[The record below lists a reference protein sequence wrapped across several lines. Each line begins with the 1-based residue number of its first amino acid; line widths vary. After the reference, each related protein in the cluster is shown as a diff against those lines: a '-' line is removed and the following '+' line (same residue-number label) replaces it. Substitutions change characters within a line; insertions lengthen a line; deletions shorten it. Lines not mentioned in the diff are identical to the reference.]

1 MSKRM
6 VLLLIATVVVFGGV
20 LGGNLFGK
28 YKMNQFLDNM
38 PQPAATVS
46 SAQAEADR
54 WINSITAVGSVS
66 AVQGANLATQV
77 GGIVDAVYFDSGSE
91 VKAGDIIM
99 TLDSATDRAELKT
112 LQAAE
117 RLAEIERN
125 RLKELLQRKSVSQ
138 SEYDQRQSQLEQA
151 EARLAA
157 QQARIEQMVLRAPY
171 AGRLGIRQVNVGA
184 YVNAGDPLI
193 GLQALEQVFVD
204 FTLPEQRYGQI
215 EVGMTVAAQMDALG
229 DESFTGKITAIE
241 PAIDV
246 QTRNFKVQATFDNP
260 EQKLRPGMFAR
271 VSLDVGERR
280 DVVVIPSTAISY
292 RPYGNSVYVL
302 IDTGDKNDEGAPL
315 FKVVQRF
322 VQTGQERGSLIAIT
336 EGLEVGET
344 VATSG
349 LLKLVSGGHA
359 MINDTIQPNA
369 EIAPTP
375 ANG

>member
-20 LGGNLFGK
+20 LGGNVFLGHM
-28 YKMNQFLDNM
+28 MNQFFDNM

-46 SAQAEADR
+46 STEARPDS
-54 WINSITAVGSVS
+54 WINSVTAVGSVS
-66 AVQGANLATQV
+66 AVQGADLATQV
-77 GGIVDAVYFDSGSE
+77 GGIVEAIHFDSGSE

-99 TLDSATDRAELKT
+99 TLDSDADRAELKT

-117 RLAEIERN
+117 RLAEVERN
-125 RLKELLQRKSVSQ
+125 RIKELLQRKSVSQ

-151 EARLAA
+151 EARVAA

-171 AGRLGIRQVNVGA
+171 DGRLGIRQVNVGA

-193 GLQALEQVFVD
+193 GLQALDPVFVD
-204 FTLPEQRYGQI
+204 FTLPEQRYGQVD
-215 EVGMTVAAQMDALG
+215 VGMTVIATMDALG
-229 DESFTGKITAIE
+229 EERFEGKITAIE

-246 QTRNFKVQATFDNP
+246 QTRNFSLQATFSNP
-260 EQKLRPGMFAR
+260 DQKLRPGMFAR
-271 VSLDVGERR
+271 VSLDVGEHR

-302 IDTGDKNDEGAPL
+302 TDSGEKDATGAPL
-315 FKVVQRF
+315 YNVVQRF
-322 VQTGQERGSLIAIT
+322 VQTGQLRGSLIAVT
-336 EGLEVGET
+336 DGLAVGET

-349 LLKLVSGGHA
+349 LLKLISGGLA
-359 MINDTIQPNA
+359 TINNTVQPNA

-375 ANG
+375 DNG

>member
-28 YKMNQFLDNM
+28 RMMNEFLDNM

-46 SAQAEADR
+46 SAAAQPDQ
-54 WINSITAVGSVS
+54 WVNSVTAVGSVA
-66 AVQGANLATQV
+66 AVQGAELATQV
-77 GGIVDAVYFDSGSE
+77 GGIVEKIHFDSGSE

-99 TLDSATDRAELKT
+99 TLDSAADRAELKT

-117 RLAEIERN
+117 RLAEVERN
-125 RLKELLQRKSVSQ
+125 RIRELLQRKSVSQ

-151 EARLAA
+151 QARVAA
-157 QQARIEQMVLRAPY
+157 QQARIEQMELRAPY
-171 AGRLGIRQVNVGA
+171 DGRLGIRQVNVGA
-184 YVNAGDPLI
+184 YVNAGDAMI
-193 GLQALEQVFVD
+193 GLQALDPIFVD
-204 FTLPEQRYGQI
+204 FTLPEQRYSQVQ
-215 EVGMTVAAQMDALG
+215 VGMPVIARMDALG
-229 DESFTGKITAIE
+229 DETFKGTITAIE

-246 QTRNFKVQATFDNP
+246 QTRNFNVQATFTNP
-260 EQKLRPGMFAR
+260 EHKLRPGMFAR

-280 DVVVIPSTAISY
+280 DVVVIPATAISY

-302 IDTGDKNDEGAPL
+302 TDSGEKNEQGETL
-315 FKVVQRF
+315 YKVVQRF
-322 VQTGQERGSLIAIT
+322 VQTGQMRGSMIAIT
-336 EGLEVGET
+336 EGLAVGEV

-349 LLKLVSGGHA
+349 LLKLISGGFA
-359 MINDTIQPNA
+359 TINNSAQPSA
-369 EIAPTP
+369 ETAPTP

>member
-20 LGGNLFGK
+20 LGGNVFLGHM
-28 YKMNQFLDNM
+28 MNQFFDNM

-46 SAQAEADR
+46 STEARPDS
-54 WINSITAVGSVS
+54 WINSVTAVGSVS
-66 AVQGANLATQV
+66 AVQGADLATQV
-77 GGIVDAVYFDSGSE
+77 GGIVEAIHFDSGSE

-99 TLDSATDRAELKT
+99 TLDSDADRAELKT

-117 RLAEIERN
+117 RLAEVERN
-125 RLKELLQRKSVSQ
+125 RIKELLQRKSVSQ

-151 EARLAA
+151 EARVAA

-171 AGRLGIRQVNVGA
+171 DGRLGIRQVNVGA

-193 GLQALEQVFVD
+193 GLQALDPVFVD
-204 FTLPEQRYGQI
+204 FTLPEQRYGQVD
-215 EVGMTVAAQMDALG
+215 VGMTVIATMDALG
-229 DESFTGKITAIE
+229 EERFEGKITAIE

-246 QTRNFKVQATFDNP
+246 QTRNFSLQATFSNP
-260 EQKLRPGMFAR
+260 DQKLRPGMFAR
-271 VSLDVGERR
+271 VSLDVGEYR

-302 IDTGDKNDEGAPL
+302 TDSGEKDATGAPL
-315 FKVVQRF
+315 YNVVQRF
-322 VQTGQERGSLIAIT
+322 VQTGQLRGSLIAVT
-336 EGLEVGET
+336 DGLAVGET

-349 LLKLVSGGHA
+349 LLKLISGGLA
-359 MINDTIQPNA
+359 TINNTVQPNA

-375 ANG
+375 DNG